1 MPHLQTF
8 KNRSG
13 LLHHQLPYHVLM
25 MWAADDAAHNFEL
38 ALLLGRKVNP
48 CGASGL
54 NRLLNPQ
61 VRNIKA
67 MLHVAGCDIQFH
79 RFSAFHVNHVR
90 LDVIFLHDYVY
101 LLGRSFGFLASRG
114 ENQ

>member
-1 MPHLQTF
+1 
-8 KNRSG
+8 
-13 LLHHQLPYHVLM
+13 
-25 MWAADDAAHNFEL
+25 MWTANDAAHNLEL

-48 CGASGL
+48 CGASRL
-54 NRLLNPQ
+54 NRLLNTQ

-67 MLHVAGCDIQFH
+67 VLNVAGCDVQFH
-79 RFSAFHVNHVR
+79 RFSSFYVNHVR

-101 LLGRSFGFLASRG
+101 LLARSFGFLASRG